1 MMRSA
6 ARTAP
11 APRAVGEGATV
22 LALDY
27 GAKRIGVAVGDAG
40 LKSAHPLASIRATGI
55 ERRATLDRLIE
66 EWRPVRLVLGLPSSD
81 AATPHP
87 LAARVRHFA
96 GELEAW
102 YRLPVELVDERYSSA
117 EAEARLREA
126 GGARRAAR
134 ASRERDID
142 SYAAQL
148 LLEQYFDEQAARR

>member
-1 MMRSA
+1 MPEA
-6 ARTAP
+6 ATRHTAHDP
-11 APRAVGEGATV
+11 GSTL

-27 GAKRIGVAVGDAG
+27 GAKRIGIAVGDEG

-55 ERRATLDRLIE
+55 ERRAALDRLIK
-66 EWRPVRLVLGLPSSD
+66 EWHPVRLVLGLPSRDD
-81 AATPHP
+81 AMPHA

-96 GELEAW
+96 RELEAW

-134 ASRERDID
+134 ASRDREID

-148 LLEQYFDEQAARR
+148 LLEQYYDEHAAGR

>member
-1 MMRSA
+1 MGRGMPESATQHA
-6 ARTAP
+6 ARDPGT
-11 APRAVGEGATV
+11 TL

-27 GAKRIGVAVGDAG
+27 GVKRIGVAVGEAE

-55 ERRATLDRLIE
+55 DRRAALDRLVK
-66 EWRPVRLVLGLPSSD
+66 EWHPVRLVLGLPSRDD
-81 AATPHP
+81 AMPHA

-96 GELEAW
+96 RELEAR

-134 ASRERDID
+134 ASRDREID

-148 LLEQYFDEQAARR
+148 LLQQYYDERAAGR